1 MIRIRSLSSYIALSV
16 LLIGIVV
23 AGLGLRAAQTPA
35 VAATGPKT
43 LVIAYSSAPADLDP
57 FTSFELAGGAIL
69 RGTYE
74 GLVRTKGR
82 STTQIEGVLATS
94 WRSTQGGRVW
104 TFQLRR
110 NVRFHDGTP
119 FTAAAVRASYARVI
133 NVDQGP
139 AFIVGQFVKPGNI
152 QVLGRYTVRFRLKS
166 PSDVFLRALASQW
179 GTWIVSPKALR
190 QHRGNLHR
198 WLQTHDAGTGPYVLS
213 RIVPGQSTTLTRF
226 NGYWR
231 GWRGRH
237 VNRVIINVVQA
248 TATRRAQI
256 ERGDADL
263 TESLT
268 PNDLVALRRNRSVVV
283 DASYGMAN
291 LEMVMTQ
298 VGPLRSPLARRAL
311 AYAFDYRAF
320 IRDVLRGYGRQ
331 AQGPTPRTLLGHD
344 FSLPLYST
352 NLRKA
357 RALLRRAGVKA
368 GTRLTVFYNAA
379 NEEARNAA
387 LIMQV
392 QLAKLGL
399 SLSLQGRDNS
409 SLVSLYYGDTPPSRR
424 PNLIVWDEAPDY
436 NDPGDWLYPYYY
448 SGQAGSKGANGG
460 FYANRTVDRLLNR
473 AALMANTGRRLKLYR
488 QVQHIVAWDDP
499 AAVFLV
505 DLATSTVYRRSL
517 HGYYLNPVYTGTY
530 DLYAMWKS

>member
-1 MIRIRSLSSYIALSV
+1 MTQPRSLRRLTLVAVTILAL
-16 LLIGIVV
+16 
-23 AGLGLRAAQTPA
+23 LGMGAAKLRAPTSAT
-35 VAATGPKT
+35 AAAGSGT

-57 FTSFELAGGAIL
+57 FTSFELAGGVIL

-74 GLVRTKGR
+74 GLVRTAGR
-82 STTQIEGVLATS
+82 STTRIQGVLATS
-94 WRSTQGGRVW
+94 WRSSQGGRVW

-119 FTAAAVRASYARVI
+119 FTATAVRESYARVI

-139 AFIVGQFVKPGNI
+139 AFIVGQFVKPSNI
-152 QVLGRYTVRFRLKS
+152 QVLGRYTVRFRLKA

-179 GTWIVSPKALR
+179 GTWIVSPRALR
-190 QHRGNLHR
+190 QHRRNLHS

-231 GWRGRH
+231 GWKGRH
-237 VNRVIINVVQA
+237 VSRVIVNVVQA

-263 TESLT
+263 AESLT
-268 PNDLVALRRNRSVVV
+268 PGDLVALRRNRSVVV

-291 LEMVMTQ
+291 LEMVMTK
-298 VGPLRSPLARRAL
+298 VGPLRSPLARRAM

-320 IRDVLRGYGRQ
+320 INQVLRGYGRQ

-344 FSLPLYST
+344 FSLPLYAT

-357 RALLRRAGVKA
+357 RTLLRQAGVKS
-368 GTRLTVFYNAA
+368 GTRLTVMFNTA

-399 SLSLQGRDNS
+399 SLNLQGRDNS
-409 SLVSLYYGDTPPSRR
+409 SLVDLYYGDTPPSRR

-436 NDPGDWLYPYYY
+436 NDPGDWLFPFYD
-448 SGQAGSKGANGG
+448 SKMAGSKGANGG
-460 FYANRTVDRLLNR
+460 FYANRTVDRLLQR
-473 AALMANTGRRLKLYR
+473 AALMANTGQRLKLYK

-505 DLATSTVYRRSL
+505 DLATSTVYRRNL